1 MDTNEP
7 IIPREQVAKHL
18 AVPTRLLLR
27 YEARGLIHAVRAD
40 GAEGY
45 EPRELRR
52 VWSVVSLHRDAGI
65 NLAGVEAILR
75 LKERMEALHERIGR
89 LAVTLEALTDSAGT
103 DDDESGD

>member
-1 MDTNEP
+1 MEP
-7 IIPREQVAKHL
+7 KIIPREEAAEHL
-18 AVPTRLLLR
+18 AVPARLLVR
-27 YEARGLIHAVRAD
+27 YEMRGLIHAVRRD

-75 LKERMEALHERIGR
+75 LKDQMEALHARVGR
-89 LAVTLEALTDSAGT
+89 LADALEDLTERDLAPDDEAGT
-103 DDDESGD
+103 